1 MIRLWRAFFHSR
13 DGLVAAARSEAA
25 VRLELWLLAFAVP
38 AAFIVGPS
46 WAWRAG
52 LLASVFFLL
61 AVELLNTGLE
71 KICDHVRP
79 ELHPH
84 IKFVKD
90 VGSAAVLAT
99 ALGVGLIWI
108 AAALAR

>member
-25 VRLELWLLAFAVP
+25 VRLELWLLAASLP
-38 AAFIVGPS
+38 AAWFVTPN

-52 LLASVFFLL
+52 LVASVLFLL

-71 KICDHVRP
+71 KICDHVTP
-79 ELHPH
+79 QIHPH
-84 IKFVKD
+84 VKFVKD

-99 ALGVGLIWI
+99 TCGVALIWV
-108 AAALAR
+108 AAALSR